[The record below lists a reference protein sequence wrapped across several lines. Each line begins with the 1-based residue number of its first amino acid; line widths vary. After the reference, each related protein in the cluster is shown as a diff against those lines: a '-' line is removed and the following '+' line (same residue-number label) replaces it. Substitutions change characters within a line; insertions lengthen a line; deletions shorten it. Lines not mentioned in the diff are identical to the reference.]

1 MSKKGFIFVLLL
13 VSGYSLSAQI
23 GGRYTYQFLNLV
35 SSPRQ
40 AALGGKYVT
49 GYNMDPTS
57 ALQNPAA
64 INEEMHNQLAVNY
77 VNYISDVNYGSVA
90 YARAFGPRQL
100 VFHTGITYINYGKFN
115 GFDEFGNETSEFG
128 AGEVALSFGYSYAI
142 PNSNFHVGSS
152 VKFISSKLEE
162 YTSLGGALDLGVI
175 YHNPDTKFDAGLS
188 IKNLGTQFTTYAG
201 TREDLPL
208 TIDLGFAKTLT
219 GVPIRWNFTLENL
232 QIWDVAFR
240 NPARDVTDL
249 EGNVEEDDP
258 GFVNNALRH
267 VVLGVEFFPESGFNV
282 RLGYNFRRSE
292 ELRIVDQ
299 RSFAGLSGGFSLKM
313 GKFRF
318 AYSYARYN
326 SAASSSTFG
335 LNVNLQ

>member
-1 MSKKGFIFVLLL
+1 MIRIFIFLILISFSSL
-13 VSGYSLSAQI
+13 TYSQI

-57 ALQNPAA
+57 AMLNPAS
-64 INEEMHNQLAVNY
+64 INTEMNNQLAVNY
-77 VNYISDVNYGSVA
+77 VNYIADVNYGSVA
-90 YARAFGPRQL
+90 YAKAFGKNQRM
-100 VFHTGITYINYGKFN
+100 FHAGVTYINYGKFD
-115 GFDEFGNETSEFG
+115 GFDEFGNATGDFG
-128 AGEVALSFGYSYAI
+128 AGEVAVSIGYAQNI
-142 PNSNFHVGSS
+142 PNSKFHVGANA
-152 VKFISSKLEE
+152 KIISSKLEE
-162 YTSLGGALDLGVI
+162 YTSTGGALDLGII
-175 YHNPDTKFDAGLS
+175 YHNPETTFDFGFA
-188 IKNLGTQFTTYAG
+188 IRNLGTQFSTYAG

-208 TIDLGFAKTLT
+208 SIDAGFAQTLK

-232 QIWDVAFR
+232 QTWDIAFS
-240 NPARDVTDL
+240 NPARDITDL
-249 EGNVEEDDP
+249 EGNVEADDP
-258 GFVNNALRH
+258 SFFNNALRH
-267 VVLGVEFFPESGFNV
+267 IVLGVELFPDSGFNI

-292 ELRIVDQ
+292 ELRVVDQ
-299 RSFAGLSGGFSLKM
+299 RSFAGLSGGLSLKL

-335 LNVNLQ
+335 INVNLQ

>member
-1 MSKKGFIFVLLL
+1 MNRKLTILFLFVISLQ
-13 VSGYSLSAQI
+13 SLSAQI

-57 ALQNPAA
+57 ALLNPAT
-64 INEEMHNQLAVNY
+64 INLDMHNQLAVNY
-77 VNYISDVNYGSVA
+77 VNYIADVNYGSVA
-90 YARAFGPRQL
+90 YARAFGEKKRM
-100 VFHTGITYINYGKFN
+100 FHIGVTYINYGKFN
-115 GFDEFGNETSEFG
+115 GFDEFGNETASFG
-128 AGEVALSFGYSYAI
+128 AGEVAISFGYAQQIKASR
-142 PNSNFHVGSS
+142 FHVGAG
-152 VKFISSKLEE
+152 VKVISSKLEE
-162 YTSLGGALDLGVI
+162 YTSLGGAVDIGVI
-175 YHNPDTKFDAGLS
+175 YHYPEEKLDAGLT
-188 IKNLGTQFTTYAG
+188 IRNLGTQFTTYAG
-201 TREDLPL
+201 TREQLPL
-208 TIDLGFAKTLT
+208 AIDLGVAKTLT
-219 GVPIRWNFTLENL
+219 GVPIRWNVTLENL
-232 QIWDVAFR
+232 QIWDVAFS

-258 GFVNNALRH
+258 SFINNALRH

-282 RLGYNFRRSE
+282 RVGYNFRRSE

-326 SAASSSTFG
+326 AAASSSTFG
-335 LNVNLQ
+335 LNINLQ